1 MTDDRVIPIR
11 PAAGSEPRGRAE
23 KPQQRH
29 DSSPGGLALVTG
41 ASSGVGFAFAKQ
53 FARRGYDL
61 IVADS
66 CDDIHTAA
74 TALSSLGT
82 NVQPIQVDTR
92 LAERPYVL
100 YRRVRA
106 ARQPVVAAALNS
118 PVDGYDPD
126 DSLEN
131 VLQEMVAGIGQT
143 MRLARL
149 LAEEMVV
156 HGRGGIILTA
166 SRARAAS
173 DHPDHSDHSDHSD
186 RQAALY
192 RASAAFLRD
201 FAQTL
206 QDELGQT
213 GVLVTT
219 MLPEPVGP
227 GSARM
232 HRALA
237 RVDVALDQLS
247 QLAGAAWHPRIL
259 AELARRLI
267 RDDVKWLVRQII
279 SPSGEAV

>member
-1 MTDDRVIPIR
+1 MTDNRVIPIR
-11 PAAGSEPRGRAE
+11 PAAHSSDPHWRDRRPHQRGE
-23 KPQQRH
+23 N
-29 DSSPGGLALVTG
+29 SPGGLALVTG
-41 ASSGVGFAFAKQ
+41 ASSGVGFAFASQ

-61 IVADS
+61 IVVDS
-66 CDDIHTAA
+66 VDEIHTAA
-74 TALSSLGT
+74 DALSGLGT
-82 NVQPIQVDTR
+82 NVQPIQVDAR
-92 LAERPYVL
+92 LAERPDML

-156 HGRGGIILTA
+156 HGRGGIILTV
-166 SRARAAS
+166 SPARAAS
-173 DHPDHSDHSDHSD
+173 PHPARWDHSDHYV
-186 RQAALY
+186 ALY

-206 QDELGQT
+206 QGELGQS
-213 GVLVTT
+213 GVRVTT
-219 MLPEPVGP
+219 MLLEPVGA
-227 GSARM
+227 GSSRM

-237 RVDVALDQLS
+237 RVDVALDHLS

-267 RDDVKWLVRQII
+267 RDDAKWLVRQII
-279 SPSGEAV
+279 SPSGDAV

>member
-1 MTDDRVIPIR
+1 MELTDDRVVPIR
-11 PAAGSEPRGRAE
+11 PAAHNDPRGRAR
-23 KPQQRH
+23 KSHQRGEN
-29 DSSPGGLALVTG
+29 SPGGLALVTG
-41 ASSGVGFAFAKQ
+41 ASNDVGFAFARQ

-61 IVADS
+61 IVTDS
-66 CDDIHTAA
+66 CDEIHTAA
-74 TALSSLGT
+74 AALSGLGT
-82 NVQPIQVDTR
+82 NVQPIQVDAR
-92 LAERPYVL
+92 LAERPDVL

-118 PVDGYDPD
+118 PVDGYDLD

-156 HGRGGIILTA
+156 HGRGGIILTVSPA
-166 SRARAAS
+166 GAAS
-173 DHPDHSDHSDHSD
+173 DQSDHSDH
-186 RQAALY
+186 QVAVY
-192 RASAAFLRD
+192 RASAAFLRE

-206 QDELGQT
+206 QDELGQS
-213 GVLVTT
+213 GVRVTT

-227 GSARM
+227 GGSRM

-237 RVDVALDQLS
+237 RVDVALDHLS

-267 RDDVKWLVRQII
+267 RDDVKWLVRQIM
-279 SPSGEAV
+279 SLSGEAV